1 MRRGLIMLIAGGAV
15 AAISLSVLGYYGM
28 RLITNLEEQPKYSIP
43 PGGSQKVQQNIANVS
58 LGAYV
63 VSFPNY
69 DGGRPTVV
77 LADPTK
83 QIVIQKE
90 VDPPILIE
98 SFPIDVSGNYTL
110 ELSNP
115 SSVQTLEAS
124 IILGSQESVLS
135 AADISSAVVTLI
147 FGFMLMA
154 GIAAA
159 VAGAVITIMD
169 KRRIS
174 KMKQFGDTTD
184 LV

>member
-1 MRRGLIMLIAGGAV
+1 MLIAGGAV
-15 AAISLSVLGYYGM
+15 AAISLSVLGYYGL

-43 PGGSQKVQQNIANVS
+43 PSGSQKVQQNIANVS
-58 LGAYV
+58 QGAYV

-69 DGGRPTVV
+69 DGGKPTVV
-77 LADPTK
+77 LTDPAR
-83 QIVIQKE
+83 QEIVRKE

-98 SFPIDVSGNYTL
+98 SFPISVPGNYTL

-115 SSVQTLEAS
+115 SPVQTLEAS

-135 AADISSAVVTLI
+135 TADISSAVMTFI
-147 FGFMLMA
+147 FGLMLMA
-154 GIAAA
+154 GIATAI
-159 VAGAVITIMD
+159 AGAAITVMD

>member
-1 MRRGLIMLIAGGAV
+1 MLITGGAI
-15 AAISLSVLGYYGM
+15 AAISLSVLGYYGLK
-28 RLITNLEEQPKYSIP
+28 LITNLEEQPKYSIP
-43 PGGSQKVQQNIANVS
+43 PDGSRIVQQYIANVS

-63 VSFPNY
+63 VSFPNFE
-69 DGGRPTVV
+69 GGRPTIV
-77 LADPTK
+77 LTDPAE

-98 SFPIDVSGNYTL
+98 AFPINVPGNYTL

-124 IILGSQESVLS
+124 IVLGSQESVLS
-135 AADISSAVVTLI
+135 VADISSAVMTLI

-154 GIAAA
+154 GIATAI
-159 VAGAVITIMD
+159 AGAVITIMD
-169 KRRIS
+169 KRRIA